1 VSIEI
6 RPGGKGDFKITA
18 DGTVVWD
25 KKGREGRFPDS
36 TEILARLPTK

>member
-1 VSIEI
+1 MKIEI

-18 DGTVVWD
+18 DGNLVWD

-36 TEILARLPTK
+36 TEILERLAAK